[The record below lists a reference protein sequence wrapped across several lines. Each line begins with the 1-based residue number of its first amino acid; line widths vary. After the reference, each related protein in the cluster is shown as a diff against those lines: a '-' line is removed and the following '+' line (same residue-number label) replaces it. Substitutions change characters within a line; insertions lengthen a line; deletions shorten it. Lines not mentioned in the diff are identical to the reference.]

1 MSHRTADLP
10 PLTGI
15 AHVIRELRYHEVA
28 RQALA
33 VVLILIYTVTA
44 APIPVL
50 VAIGLPIALAI
61 GMPRFEQMLAGAAAM
76 ASGRGRCRSWLA
88 PGW

>member
-28 RQALA
+28 RQVLA
-33 VVLILIYTVTA
+33 VVL
-44 APIPVL
+44 VL
-50 VAIGLPIALAI
+50 ST
-61 GMPRFEQMLAGAAAM
+61 R
-76 ASGRGRCRSWLA
+76 
-88 PGW
+88 